1 MSYEQYLDAYN
12 TFWELKEKYD
22 KKRLK
27 TIKSLKK
34 ATTKHQIKLDLQQFD
49 EKRRC
54 VNCNKPGGTIFEITK
69 THLKCICNANKK
81 CKLNIHLKKAK
92 HVNLTKEINDKI
104 NIVNSV
110 KQDILG
116 YKLDLLFG
124 NLEEEVVLNQFTR
137 LKQILDD
144 AIHEK
149 NKYQELF
156 DQKNKMLEIEN
167 SEEGDSKFILKSEY
181 INEKQKQLN
190 QHISDF
196 KKNIVLFKES
206 NNKALL
212 SDTILLYKNTIMPLQ
227 DEIRNL
233 TYKRITIEKEENAKK
248 KGSLKLMPKFIV
260 QKSKLTIED
269 KMTYDNFKII
279 KNEK

>member
-1 MSYEQYLDAYN
+1 
-12 TFWELKEKYD
+12 
-22 KKRLK
+22 
-27 TIKSLKK
+27 
-34 ATTKHQIKLDLQQFD
+34 
-49 EKRRC
+49 
-54 VNCNKPGGTIFEITK
+54 
-69 THLKCICNANKK
+69 
-81 CKLNIHLKKAK
+81 
-92 HVNLTKEINDKI
+92 
-104 NIVNSV
+104 
-110 KQDILG
+110 
-116 YKLDLLFG
+116 
-124 NLEEEVVLNQFTR
+124 
-137 LKQILDD
+137 
-144 AIHEK
+144 
-149 NKYQELF
+149 
-156 DQKNKMLEIEN
+156 MLEIEN

-190 QHISDF
+190 QHIGDF
-196 KKNIVLFKES
+196 KNIVLFKES

-212 SDTILLYKNTIMPLQ
+212 SDTILLYKNTIIPLQ